1 MEGCAAG
8 YSGLARVQDIS
19 TSARSKGLHGNK
31 GKFVAERVKSRPVAC
46 RPLCLKRSL
55 PAPTKQEQMVH
66 CFKGFSET
74 KGQDQITFPQRGYL
88 QKAFAL
94 IKDSSLFSSQHFIH
108 NIGFWGGGEASIVY
122 CASPYPPPGTR
133 RASQTIGQQGRCL
146 KCFTLSERQ
155 PIYLL
160 LITKGLNSARP
171 SHPLFTT
178 ETTGAATS
186 CLCQEKPSP
195 SLSICRSC
203 QPKAGLGS
211 STPTTA
217 LLLHRRHRTVVVDTM
232 WV

>member
-1 MEGCAAG
+1 MLSSLDSKRHQGTGHGQGAGGMEGCAAG

-74 KGQDQITFPQRGYL
+74 KEQDQITFPQRGYL

-122 CASPYPPPGTR
+122 CASPYPPQGPGGHLR
-133 RASQTIGQQGRCL
+133 R
-146 KCFTLSERQ
+146 
-155 PIYLL
+155 
-160 LITKGLNSARP
+160 
-171 SHPLFTT
+171 
-178 ETTGAATS
+178 
-186 CLCQEKPSP
+186 
-195 SLSICRSC
+195 
-203 QPKAGLGS
+203 LGS
-211 STPTTA
+211 KA
-217 LLLHRRHRTVVVDTM
+217 VV
-232 WV
+232 